1 MLTLTPANHYN
12 GVVTL
17 SCGTL
22 PAYTTCTF
30 NPPTVTMDG
39 HTPVTVQLTITT
51 TSVSASAEVLADVN
65 PRHGSAILM
74 ASLGGIGLFGMVFA
88 AGSKKRNHYSAVLL
102 ALLAVSMTMAAVGCG
117 KEGSTPASAAT
128 TTTVVSSQSPAAAGT
143 AVAFN
148 ATVSASSGTP
158 DGTLTFMDGTTQIG
172 TGTLVSGK
180 ASFQTTSLT
189 TGSSSITASYAGN
202 SSFNAS
208 TSSARCR

>member
-1 MLTLTPANHYN
+1 
-12 GVVTL
+12 
-17 SCGTL
+17 
-22 PAYTTCTF
+22 
-30 NPPTVTMDG
+30 
-39 HTPVTVQLTITT
+39 
-51 TSVSASAEVLADVN
+51 
-65 PRHGSAILM
+65 M

-189 TGSSSITASYAGN
+189 TGTHSITVSYAGN

-208 TSSARCR
+208 TSSALMQMIDHPGSSAGTYTVPINAVGTAGSNSGNTFSHTLNVTLIVQ